1 MWEHCVVVLFC
12 HFSLRS
18 LKVYMIGIFITMN
31 FSLLVVNIYR
41 SRANL
46 QNTSF
51 RHSTLHPSSIKKNKP
66 FSKDRED
73 RLLSVSKKN
82 SLWTLIKSDLDFVW
96 NLCLTHCCLQVYKF
110 YNLERWC
117 SIRKQSI
124 FILLF
129 FSCSFRM
136 ISEMVPKIWFALGSC
151 EELFLHLAKVWRT
164 KAVLCTFIW
173 VSIEAFTFASLW
185 QTLNKLQLLSFIL
198 TPSNRINQLRFTP
211 LMPYENVIV
220 YHDA

>member
-12 HFSLRS
+12 HLSLRS

-51 RHSTLHPSSIKKNKP
+51 QHSTLHPSSIKKNKP

-129 FSCSFRM
+129 FF
-136 ISEMVPKIWFALGSC
+136 L
-151 EELFLHLAKVWRT
+151 LF
-164 KAVLCTFIW
+164 
-173 VSIEAFTFASLW
+173 
-185 QTLNKLQLLSFIL
+185 
-198 TPSNRINQLRFTP
+198 
-211 LMPYENVIV
+211 
-220 YHDA
+220 